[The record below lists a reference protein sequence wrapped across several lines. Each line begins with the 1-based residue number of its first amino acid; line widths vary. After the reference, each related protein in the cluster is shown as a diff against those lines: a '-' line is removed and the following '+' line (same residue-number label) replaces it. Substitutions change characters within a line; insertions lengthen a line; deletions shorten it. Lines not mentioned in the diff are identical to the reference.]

1 MTSSR
6 ITQRSIA
13 DTALR
18 GLQSNLTRM
27 QKMQDQLSSG
37 KRVSQPSDDPS
48 ATVSAMTLRSRRMAD
63 EQYLRNMD
71 QVTGRLTVTDNALTQ
86 LSDRLRNFRDLI
98 VQARNGGLGKESLG
112 GIAANMSAVRDE
124 VIDLYNTTY
133 LDRPIFG
140 GTITGQTTVDNT
152 GTYLGD
158 NQPVEVRISQDAV
171 VRVDVTGTAAGADTL
186 PGVLSQVAAN
196 VNSPTG
202 ATDTDLAALDSALS
216 LVAQALGD
224 VGARAARVNQTH
236 DLVDAHRL
244 DLTSRISVHEDIDMP
259 EAMMNLSAQQVG
271 YQAALQSAA
280 KIQQTSLVD
289 FLK

>member
-18 GLQSNLTRM
+18 GLQANLTRM
-27 QKMQDQLSSG
+27 QRMQNQLSSG
-37 KRVSQPSDDPS
+37 KRVAQPSDDPS

-71 QVTGRLTVTDNALTQ
+71 QVSGRLTVTDNALTQ
-86 LSDRLRNFRDLI
+86 LSDRLRSFRDLI
-98 VQARNGGLGKESLG
+98 VQSRNGALGAESLG
-112 GIAANMSAVRDE
+112 GIAANMNAVRDE

-140 GTITGQTTVDNT
+140 GTIPGQTTVDST
-152 GTYLGD
+152 GAYLGD
-158 NQPVEVRISQDAV
+158 NGPVEVRISQDAV
-171 VRVDVTGTAAGADTL
+171 VRVDVTGAAAGADTL
-186 PGVLSQVAAN
+186 PGVLAQVAAN
-196 VNSPTG
+196 VASPVG

-259 EAMMNLSAQQVG
+259 EAIMNLSAQQVG